1 MSISPPFGTS
11 VYTNRRRPV
20 KVFLPR
26 SLWLLGALALLLLG
40 RPTVSPAE
48 TFIAFGPVQYSRD
61 TGKPTPVMKTFNVL
75 DPSATFTVRIDS
87 AGVSSAIVT
96 LNGVDVFKESDFNQ
110 TVKVLTKAVTLLAT
124 NQLTVELRGKPG
136 ETLTLQI
143 IGNGGITPGAPSI
156 GGVRATPTT
165 AVIGIPTQVS
175 VQASITDPS
184 LIPNSVNLLQLNTDG
199 TSTMLG
205 SLHDDGLNGDAFAGD
220 LVFTLVVTLNEPS
233 ASQIQLQVSAAFKG
247 ALQTVKS
254 PIMNVFFQ
262 AANAS
267 TVAIVGLAA
276 ELASGNISAAL
287 LRFLDSDRASA
298 VLSNLTTAGQ
308 QRLASA
314 FAAAQLVS
322 SNGDQRI
329 YQLPWIAP
337 NGTILGLEVALQPN
351 SDGNW
356 VIVSW

>member
-233 ASQIQLQVSAAFKG
+233 ASQIQLQVSAAFTG
-247 ALQTVKS
+247 QLLPVRS
-254 PIMNVFFQ
+254 GIMNVFFQ
-262 AANAS
+262 PSNAPQQSIAALAQNLMAGNTAAALNYVVVS
-267 TVAIVGLAA
+267 NKTTTALNTLGQPGLNV
-276 ELASGNISAAL
+276 LASMLQAG
-287 LRFLDSDRASA
+287 
-298 VLSNLTTAGQ
+298 VLI
-308 QRLASA
+308 R
-314 FAAAQLVS
+314 